1 MTLGMAAGQRIAE
14 VATDSTKGSFG
25 NRIDCAGEHLKN
37 DATTYLRQAGVLGT
51 VAAGTALAVKNP
63 GFFKP
68 QGPFSKAASKVVH
81 CVANHLPKSFNTKIV
96 DGSNKLWSGFN
107 KALKYMAANPKTAL
121 GATLVAAATGIAL
134 NAVSNKG
141 AYKSG
146 QIDQKYT
153 DRAAIQ
159 KSTV

>member
-68 QGPFSKAASKVVH
+68 QGPFFK
-81 CVANHLPKSFNTKIV
+81 VANKITGFFIDHLPKSSHKIAA
-96 DGSNKLWSGFN
+96 GCNKLWSGFN
-107 KALKYMAANPKTAL
+107 KALEYMAANPKTAL

>member
-68 QGPFSKAASKVVH
+68 QGPLSKV
-81 CVANHLPKSFNTKIV
+81 ANKITGFFIDHLPKSSHKIAA
-96 DGSNKLWSGFN
+96 GSNKLWSGFN
-107 KALKYMAANPKTAL
+107 KALEYMAANPKTAL

>member
-1 MTLGMAAGQRIAE
+1 
-14 VATDSTKGSFG
+14 
-25 NRIDCAGEHLKN
+25 
-37 DATTYLRQAGVLGT
+37 
-51 VAAGTALAVKNP
+51 
-63 GFFKP
+63 
-68 QGPFSKAASKVVH
+68 
-81 CVANHLPKSFNTKIV
+81 
-96 DGSNKLWSGFN
+96 
-107 KALKYMAANPKTAL
+107 MAANPKTAL

>member
-1 MTLGMAAGQRIAE
+1 M
-14 VATDSTKGSFG
+14 
-25 NRIDCAGEHLKN
+25 
-37 DATTYLRQAGVLGT
+37 
-51 VAAGTALAVKNP
+51 AVKNP

-96 DGSNKLWSGFN
+96 DGSHKLWSGFN